1 MIDKVIYSFPVQ
13 LLINH
18 IRKNHALLFSWV
30 ILFFIVTNSFGR
42 LLGIP
47 YLFLDPEY
55 LGQTNFWSFFITGI
69 AIGVFIMAFNTTSYI
84 VDAERFS
91 FLAGLTRPF
100 TKYFVNN
107 SIIPLIFIIT
117 YIINIFRFQY
127 FAENKPLGIILL
139 LILGFVSGMVF
150 IISLTFIYFWSTNKD
165 VFKILASNVEKRLK
179 KVKATRA
186 QIMRKYLF
194 EPKNP
199 VRVDSYINFSL
210 RRKFKLRK
218 VTKNILHKYDKNVLF
233 KVFDQN
239 HLNSVILQA
248 FIILA
253 ILILGVFRDFGFFQI
268 PAAASTILFLTI
280 LIMIAGAI
288 TYWLRGW
295 TIFSIIVFIIVL
307 NAIVKTEVLERSYQA
322 YGMDY
327 TTEKA
332 PYTLQE
338 IKKSNTLER
347 VNSDIKATKK
357 ILNNW
362 RSKFPENARP
372 KMVFVCS
379 SGGGLRSALWT
390 TTAIQKADS
399 ITGGKLMDHT
409 MLMTGASGGLLG
421 LSYFR
426 ELALRKKNGEDL
438 SIYDSQ
444 YLYNIASDNLNPII
458 FTLLVNDLFIPFP
471 QFFSYGGKKYLKD
484 RGFAFEQQLNKNT
497 HNILNKSLADY
508 RVPEQLSQIPML
520 IMSPTIIND
529 GRKMFIS
536 PQNISYM
543 NTADVQSQSFN
554 LDRIKGIEFRH
565 FFRNQAS
572 GSLRFLSAL
581 RMSAT
586 FPYIT
591 PNISL
596 PSEPPME
603 IMDSGISDNFGI
615 ADAIKFLFVFKSWIS
630 ENTGGVVILSLRDS
644 DKDRPITE
652 SRGFSLFQKFFT
664 PIRSLYVNWDNIQ
677 DFNNDNLVE
686 FAQSWFD
693 GSIEKIELQY
703 VNRTITY
710 NGNNKNNK
718 RAIPISQQEYTT
730 ERASLSWRLT
740 GKEKKHIIESIEST
754 ENQIALAQIKRL
766 LQNDNQ

>member
-107 SIIPLIFIIT
+107 SIIPLIFINT

-127 FAENKPLGIILL
+127 FAENKTPGIILL

-210 RRKFKLRK
+210 RRKFKVRK

-295 TIFSIIVFIIVL
+295 TIFSIIVFILVL

-327 TTEKA
+327 TAEKA

-347 VNSDIKATKK
+347 VNNDIKATQK
-357 ILNNW
+357 ILDNW
-362 RSKFPENARP
+362 RSKFPANARP

-497 HNILNKSLADY
+497 HNILNKSLAEY

-543 NTADVQSQSFN
+543 NTADVQGQGFN

-615 ADAIKFLFVFKSWIS
+615 ADAIKFLFVFKKWIS

-644 DKDRPITE
+644 DKDRPITG

-693 GSIEKIELQY
+693 GTIEKIELQY
-703 VNRTITY
+703 VDRTITY
-710 NGNNKNNK
+710 NGKNKNNE
-718 RAIPISQQEYTT
+718 RSNPISQEEYTT

-754 ENQIALAQIKRL
+754 ENQIALTQIKRL
-766 LQNDNQ
+766 LQNGN

>member
-1 MIDKVIYSFPVQ
+1 MIDKIVYSFPVQ
-13 LLINH
+13 LLLNH

-30 ILFFIVTNSFGR
+30 ILFFIVTNNFGR

-55 LGQTNFWSFFITGI
+55 LGRTNFWSFFITGI

-84 VDAERFS
+84 IDAERFS

-100 TKYFVNN
+100 TKYCINN
-107 SIIPLIFIIT
+107 SIIPLIFIFT
-117 YIINIFRFQY
+117 YITGIFRFQY
-127 FAENKPLGIILL
+127 FAEGKDVGIIIFLV
-139 LILGFVSGMVF
+139 LGFLLGMLF
-150 IISLTFIYFWSTNKD
+150 IIGLTFTYFWSTNKD
-165 VFKILASNVEKRLK
+165 VFKILASNVDKRLK

-186 QIMRKYLF
+186 QIMSKYLF

-199 VRVDSYINFSL
+199 IRVDNYINFSL
-210 RRKFKLRK
+210 RRRFRLRK
-218 VTKNILHKYDKNVLF
+218 VTKNILHKYDKDVLF

-248 FIILA
+248 LII
-253 ILILGVFRDFGFFQI
+253 ILILVLGIFRDFGFFQI
-268 PAAASTILFLTI
+268 PAAASSVLFLTI

-288 TYWLRGW
+288 TYWFRGW
-295 TIFSIIVFIIVL
+295 TIFSIIVFIVVL
-307 NAIVKTEVLERSYQA
+307 NVVVKAEILERSYQA
-322 YGMDY
+322 YGLDY
-327 TTEKA
+327 RSDKA
-332 PYTLQE
+332 SYTLQTL
-338 IKKSNTLER
+338 KKSNTLER
-347 VNSDIKATKK
+347 INTDIKNTRH

-362 RSKFPENARP
+362 RAKFPAESSP
-372 KMVFVCS
+372 KMVLICS

-426 ELALRKKNGEDL
+426 ELTLRKKNGEQA
-438 SIYDSQ
+438 SIYDSSH
-444 YLYNIASDNLNPII
+444 LYNIASDHLNPII

-471 QFFSYGGKKYLKD
+471 QFFQYEGKKYLKD
-484 RGFAFEQQLNKNT
+484 RGYAFEQQLNKNT
-497 HNILNKSLADY
+497 DYILDKPLAVY
-508 RVPEQLSQIPML
+508 KIPEQQSRIPML

-529 GRKMFIS
+529 GRKLFIS
-536 PQNISYM
+536 PQGISYM
-543 NTADVQSQSFN
+543 NTADISSQRFN

-565 FFRNQAS
+565 FFHNQGAEN
-572 GSLRFLSAL
+572 LRFLSAL

-596 PSEPPME
+596 PSEPVME

-615 ADAIKFLFVFKSWIS
+615 ADAIRFLFVFKDWIY
-630 ENTGGVVILSLRDS
+630 ENTGGVIILSLRDS
-644 DKDRPITE
+644 DKNRPITE

-686 FAQSWFD
+686 FAQSWFE
-693 GSIEKIELQY
+693 GSIQKIELQY
-703 VNRTITY
+703 VNRTMTY
-710 NGNNKNNK
+710 NPKKKNTTKNG
-718 RAIPISQQEYTT
+718 PITQDEYTSQ
-730 ERASLSWRLT
+730 RASLSWRLT
-740 GKEKKHIIESIEST
+740 SKEKKHIIESIESSD
-754 ENQIALAQIKRL
+754 NQIALQQIKKL
-766 LQNDNQ
+766 LKY

>member
-1 MIDKVIYSFPVQ
+1 MIDKTVYSFPVQ
-13 LLINH
+13 LLLNH

-55 LGQTNFWSFFITGI
+55 LGSTNFWSFFITGI
-69 AIGVFIMAFNTTSYI
+69 SIGVFIMAFHTTSYI
-84 VDAERFS
+84 IDAERFS

-100 TKYFVNN
+100 TKYCINN
-107 SIIPLIFIIT
+107 SIIPLIFVFT
-117 YIINIFRFQY
+117 YVTNIFRFQY
-127 FAENKPLGIILL
+127 FAENKDILTILFL
-139 LILGFVSGMVF
+139 LSGFSTGMIF
-150 IISLTFIYFWSTNKD
+150 IIGLTFTYFWSTNKD

-186 QIMRKYLF
+186 QIMSKYLF

-199 VRVDSYINFSL
+199 IRVDNYINLSL
-210 RRKFKLRK
+210 RLKFRRRK
-218 VTKNILHKYDKNVLF
+218 VTKNILHKYDKDVLL

-248 FIILA
+248 FIIV
-253 ILILGVFRDFGFFQI
+253 LILVLGAFRDFGFFQI
-268 PAAASTILFLTI
+268 PAAASSVLFLTI

-288 TYWLRGW
+288 TYWFRGW
-295 TIFSIIVFIIVL
+295 TIFSIIVFIVVL
-307 NAIVKTEVLERSYQA
+307 NVVVKAEILERSYRA
-322 YGMDY
+322 YGLEYGSD
-327 TTEKA
+327 KA
-332 PYTLQE
+332 NYTLQALKE
-338 IKKSNTLER
+338 SNTLER
-347 VNSDIKATKK
+347 INTDITNTHK

-362 RSKFPENARP
+362 RRKFPANSKP
-372 KMVFVCS
+372 PMVLICS

-426 ELALRKKNGEDL
+426 ELTLRKKNGEQV
-438 SIYDSQ
+438 SIYDDRH
-444 YLYNIASDNLNPII
+444 LYNIASDHLNPII

-471 QFFSYGGKKYLKD
+471 QFFRYEGKKYLKD
-484 RGFAFEQQLNKNT
+484 RGYAFEQQLNRNT
-497 HNILNKSLADY
+497 NFILDKPLSAYKL
-508 RVPEQLSQIPML
+508 PEQQSRIPML

-529 GRKMFIS
+529 GRKLFIS
-536 PQNISYM
+536 PQGIAYM
-543 NTADVQSQSFN
+543 NTADINSQRFN
-554 LDRIKGIEFRH
+554 LDRIKGIEFSQ
-565 FFRNQAS
+565 FFHGQGGDN
-572 GSLRFLSAL
+572 LRFLSAL

-591 PNISL
+591 PNITL
-596 PSEPPME
+596 PSEPVME

-615 ADAIKFLFVFKSWIS
+615 ADAIRFLFVFKDWIH
-630 ENTGGVVILSLRDS
+630 ENTGGVILLSLRDS
-644 DKDRPITE
+644 DKNSPITE

-686 FAQSWFD
+686 FAQSWFG
-693 GSIEKIELQY
+693 GSLRKIELQY
-703 VNRTITY
+703 VNQPMTY
-710 NGNNKNNK
+710 RPQTKDTHSDQ
-718 RAIPISQQEYTT
+718 PISQEEYTT
-730 ERASLSWRLT
+730 QRASLSWRLT
-740 GKEKKHIIESIEST
+740 SKEKKHIMKSIESND
-754 ENQIALAQIKRL
+754 NQIALQQIKKL
-766 LQNDNQ
+766 LNY